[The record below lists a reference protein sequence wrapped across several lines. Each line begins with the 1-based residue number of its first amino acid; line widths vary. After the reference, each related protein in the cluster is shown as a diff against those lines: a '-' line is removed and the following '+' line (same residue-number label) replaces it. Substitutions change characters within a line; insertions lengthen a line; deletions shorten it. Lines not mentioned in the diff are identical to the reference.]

1 MLEQMGFEAKHSI
14 REQIQEHF
22 YVDGLQDGTTV
33 ILHQDD
39 IKVHVAFNDLI
50 ETHPLIALSKG
61 SNFIMVKTQ
70 KARYSLRLLCKGGRE
85 IRI

>member
-1 MLEQMGFEAKHSI
+1 MNITLFIVISMLEQIGFEARNSI

-33 ILHQDD
+33 VLHRDD
-39 IKVHVAFNDLI
+39 MKVHVAFNDLI

-61 SNFIMVKTQ
+61 SNFIMEK
-70 KARYSLRLLCKGGRE
+70 
-85 IRI
+85 IRRSQIFA